1 MAEPTP
7 FTGLA
12 AVAFDPQGTDGGE
25 ENSSSVPN
33 VVDGDA
39 ATTWSTST
47 YQQNLGPAGLKT
59 GVGLVVDLGATKGV
73 RQVVV
78 GVEGETSLAAYV
90 TSTAPTGVAGLT
102 PVGTASGAGDLT
114 ITVDEAVSGRFVTVW
129 ITILPQ
135 VDDGFRTTISEVQV
149 LG

>member
-1 MAEPTP
+1 M
-7 FTGLA
+7 
-12 AVAFDPQGTDGGE
+12 
-25 ENSSSVPN
+25 
-33 VVDGDA
+33 
-39 ATTWSTST
+39 
-47 YQQNLGPAGLKT
+47 
-59 GVGLVVDLGATKGV
+59 
-73 RQVVV
+73 

-102 PVGTASGAGDLT
+102 PVGTASGSGDLT

-129 ITILPQ
+129 VTILPQ